1 MNIST
6 ELVHLI
12 FNISEQMASLPIG
25 EERENTLWEG
35 GSRSVTD
42 GMERDVLLR
51 KGILEEDAS
60 GLGHL
65 VRGYG
70 DSP

>member
-51 KGILEEDAS
+51 KGVLGGNAV

>member
-1 MNIST
+1 
-6 ELVHLI
+6 
-12 FNISEQMASLPIG
+12 MASLPIG

>member
-1 MNIST
+1 
-6 ELVHLI
+6 
-12 FNISEQMASLPIG
+12 MASLPIS
-25 EERENTLWEG
+25 EQREDTLWEG

>member
-1 MNIST
+1 
-6 ELVHLI
+6 
-12 FNISEQMASLPIG
+12 MAGLPIS
-25 EERENTLWEG
+25 EEREDTLWEG
-35 GSRSVTD
+35 GSRSVID

-51 KGILEEDAS
+51 KGVLGGNAV